1 MRWNSTWSDSG
12 GAAWM
17 FIERLNEI
25 SNRIDGA
32 LALALVAE
40 DGITVES
47 YSAASDLDL
56 DLLAAELITQVRA
69 ISEDHKELAAG
80 EVRQVTVTTDRMT
93 VMVSSVSAS
102 YYLVLVLGE
111 GSNRGRARFE
121 LRRARLLL
129 EQDLV

>member
-1 MRWNSTWSDSG
+1 
-12 GAAWM
+12 M

-32 LALALVAE
+32 VALALVAE

-47 YSAASDLDL
+47 YSADTDLDL

-69 ISEDHKELAAG
+69 IAENHKELAAG
-80 EVRQVTVTTDRMT
+80 DVRQVTVATRRMT
-93 VMVSSVSAS
+93 VMVSSVSES

-129 EQDLV
+129 EPDLV

>member
-1 MRWNSTWSDSG
+1 
-12 GAAWM
+12 M

-25 SNRIDGA
+25 SDRIDGA